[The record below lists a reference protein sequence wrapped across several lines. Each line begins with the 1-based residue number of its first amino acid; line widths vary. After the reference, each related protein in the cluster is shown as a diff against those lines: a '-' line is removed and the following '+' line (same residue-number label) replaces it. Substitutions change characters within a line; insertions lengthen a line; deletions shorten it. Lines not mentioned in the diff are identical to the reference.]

1 MCITPR
7 CPARDPLFAAAALG
21 RGRPL
26 ADTAL
31 CTLGTSSWA
40 AGAAA
45 CGRDKKKKNQGHSP
59 KVSGWGSGSLTVLET
74 SHVFVLFPFSSIPIL
89 DSVFQGGCA
98 ARAGTGQAGGECG
111 TPRGSP
117 SPSLC
122 KPSMHTALLWMT
134 ASGAPRR
141 NPSAGFPP
149 PPASPCAEPEVL
161 LRGMLRFSWY

>member
-1 MCITPR
+1 MGPPR
-7 CPARDPLFAAAALG
+7 CASPPDVQPGIPYLQQLHLAEGGPLQTQPCAHLAHPAGQQEQQPVG
-21 RGRPL
+21 E
-26 ADTAL
+26 T
-31 CTLGTSSWA
+31 
-40 AGAAA
+40 
-45 CGRDKKKKNQGHSP
+45 KKKKNQGHSP
-59 KVSGWGSGSLTVLET
+59 EVSGWGSGSLTVLET

-141 NPSAGFPP
+141 NPSAGFPHP
-149 PPASPCAEPEVL
+149 GIPLC
-161 LRGMLRFSWY
+161 

>member
-45 CGRDKKKKNQGHSP
+45 CGRDKKKKNQGHSL

-117 SPSLC
+117 DIPQSL
-122 KPSMHTALLWMT
+122 SLQTLNAH
-134 ASGAPRR
+134 G
-141 NPSAGFPP
+141 SAVDDSIRSTQKKSQCRFPP
-149 PPASPCAEPEVL
+149 PAPGIPLC
-161 LRGMLRFSWY
+161 